1 MSQPST
7 SDPVTRY
14 RPISAQ
20 AGSLAR
26 DVVALRQRVLQLQ
39 RDLTDVVG
47 FKECLDAVTH
57 HSVPTVSELRSVSR
71 ARTGKPVAKHLTPLL
86 PFRDIAA
93 ATTTFARS
101 ANVIETQRNEL
112 DRCTERL
119 MATATSSAKNTFE
132 VLVCRLQLRRF
143 LSQWGDDRA
152 FCHRCGSGPY
162 SMTRMEPS
170 TADTD
175 GQGSD
180 AASSIA
186 DTDDAPPACA
196 VCSTLL
202 RRPDPSGGDV
212 RAVQDFEA
220 QIIRRR
226 VAVLEAKM
234 ETLAVLLTALKG
246 GLLSHVDLRAIADP
260 SSGGTLSSTDVKAPS
275 PTRPSTQQGTRSTAN
290 LRRGRSHDGATRT
303 PMSLRT
309 ASAQRASEGLLAPAR
324 RLPHHLPTL
333 EAMAMIG
340 KRVRPNAK

>member
-7 SDPVTRY
+7 SYPVTRY

-39 RDLTDVVG
+39 RDLNDIVG
-47 FKECLDAVTH
+47 FKECLDGVTH
-57 HSVPTVSELRSVSR
+57 HSVPTVSELRPVSR
-71 ARTGKPVAKHLTPLL
+71 ARTGKPVAKHFTPLL

-101 ANVIETQRNEL
+101 PNVIETHRNEL

-162 SMTRMEPS
+162 SMTRMGPS
-170 TADTD
+170 AADTD
-175 GQGSD
+175 GQSSD

-234 ETLAVLLTALKG
+234 ETLAALLTALKG

-260 SSGGTLSSTDVKAPS
+260 RDTPSPTDVKAPS

-290 LRRGRSHDGATRT
+290 FRRGRSQDSASRT

-333 EAMAMIG
+333 EAMTMIG